1 MVKMKNNRMNE
12 KMEVKNEV
20 NQSREGMLL
29 SSAGCFD

>member
-20 NQSREGMLL
+20 NQSREEDIPIT
-29 SSAGCFD
+29 AGCFD